1 MNNMRLTLAIL
12 ALGPITHVLAQNTTS
27 PAIKSAPSQVVTQL
41 SDGQIEVTYSTP
53 QFATTFTK
61 SSQVQKF
68 STATAAKLSVPSS
81 SRISTTTHEPAPIS
95 TSPQFSTTFT
105 TSSQVQKFSTATAAK
120 LSVPSSSGASTT
132 TYEPALKSTFTST
145 SVLWE
150 SAIST
155 TQQFT
160 ACATGGTCSTYNCI
174 ACSNGDC
181 FCGLDADNTPTCFQ
195 DEYCGTTCSTNKDCS
210 AGKRCLVNSCCGSSG
225 YCISF
230 AQDPSWC
237 TNGDAGNKRDHG
249 GIGWEVSWR
258 GSTSCRS
265 FHQILV

>member
-1 MNNMRLTLAIL
+1 MQLTLAIL
-12 ALGPITHVLAQNTTS
+12 ALGPITHGLAQNTTS
-27 PAIKSAPSQVVTQL
+27 SAVKGAAPQVVTQL
-41 SDGQIEVTYSTP
+41 SDGQIEITVSSLNTTYSTP
-53 QFATTFTK
+53 QFATTT

-68 STATAAKLSVPSS
+68 STVTAANLCVLSS
-81 SRISTTTHEPAPIS
+81 SRISTTTHEPALI
-95 TSPQFSTTFT
+95 
-105 TSSQVQKFSTATAAK
+105 
-120 LSVPSSSGASTT
+120 
-132 TYEPALKSTFTST
+132 STFTPT
-145 SVLWE
+145 SVSRE
-150 SAIST
+150 SAVSN

-160 ACATGGTCSTYNCI
+160 GCVTGGTCSTYNCI

-195 DEYCGTTCSTNKDCS
+195 DEYCGATCSTNKDCS
-210 AGKRCLVNSCCGSSG
+210 AGKRCLVNSCCGSGG

-237 TNGDAGNKRDHG
+237 TNGDAGNKRDHR

-265 FHQILV
+265 FHQILI